1 MERKEK
7 LVEGTVYHI
16 FNRSIA
22 DFKIFN
28 NDLEY
33 LRIKNMIRYYQIES
47 ADFKFSKFITLEKI
61 KEDGFNSNFI
71 SFSQGKEK
79 LVQIIAYCIMP
90 THFHLILKQLK
101 EKGISIFMRN
111 ILNSYS
117 HYFNIKH
124 KRKGPLWE
132 SRFQNKFVETDEQLL
147 HLTRYVHLNPVT
159 AFLVDKPEQW
169 LWSSYNEYLSKVDK
183 DEKVCDYEGILD
195 VEPVSYG
202 AFTDER
208 IDYQRELA
216 KLKDL

>member
-1 MERKEK
+1 
-7 LVEGTVYHI
+7 
-16 FNRSIA
+16 
-22 DFKIFN
+22 
-28 NDLEY
+28 
-33 LRIKNMIRYYQIES
+33 MIRYYQIES

-61 KEDGFNSNFI
+61 KEDGFNSSFI